1 MHHQRNNNNGIRQRA
16 ISGAIIALLVP
27 LAAWSGAHDAPG
39 QSAAADDA
47 GDRAIV
53 VRPAVFSVINLS
65 VDTGSP
71 AYLNERGQVAFN
83 TMNTA
88 ITSGA
93 FFDGE
98 RVRAIGALGGNY
110 SWVQGVNNQGVV
122 VGEAETLIAGRRFLA
137 FAWTAAGGM
146 RALPGDGVQ
155 SSARGVNDRNA
166 IVGWSR
172 TGGINERAV
181 RWNADGT
188 VTALGPAPGA
198 VAEAYAINDAH
209 TATGFADLANGAVHG
224 ALWDRNGAQADLGTL
239 GGERAVGMYINKRD
253 DVAGESEGADGVR
266 RGFFWSRGSG
276 MVPINVNDAGVRL
289 VAGMNDRGEVVGRT
303 DIGGRTSG
311 YLWSLGSGLVQVPS
325 GTAIESDVFDINNR
339 GEMVGSLTRP
349 TAAGGGTRAVRWL
362 SRSLPPADLNL
373 MLHRPPAGLVLEAG
387 VAINDAG
394 VMLANSNA
402 GMVLLRP
409 GVRGTDAP
417 VLGPIGG
424 VREPVI
430 AGQDLAL
437 TVGFVDGPG
446 LETHTASVT
455 STDGCPLAAPRV
467 SALGGVGQV
476 RLQHRFC
483 IEGVH
488 LMRVRVT
495 DSSGRATDVQR
506 YFMVFSPGLG
516 ALGGT
521 GSLANGAAT
530 IGREYQNVPLKF
542 TLWAP
547 LGGALLQGQAQAQAG
562 ARKGVVHLSG
572 PFQFQSD
579 QVKTTATAGQQ
590 ARLEGSGRLNGR
602 DGYRFVLDA
611 ADGGAGPNAG
621 ADRLRVR
628 VTHVDPASG
637 AEVVD
642 YDNGAPG
649 TAGVVGLT
657 GLAGMAGAAAGAD
670 RTVVR
675 DGELTLRN

>member
-1 MHHQRNNNNGIRQRA
+1 MHQQGTNITGYRQRA
-16 ISGAIIALLVP
+16 IAGAVIALLAPLQVP
-27 LAAWSGAHDAPG
+27 SFAQDPSLQTASGDDTG
-39 QSAAADDA
+39 NRAAA
-47 GDRAIV
+47 G
-53 VRPAVFSVINLS
+53 RPAVYSVINLS

-83 TMNTA
+83 TMKHA
-88 ITSGA
+88 VTSGA
-93 FFDGE
+93 FFDGD
-98 RVRAIGALGGNY
+98 RVRELGGLGGNY
-110 SWVQGVNNQGVV
+110 NWVQGVNNHGVV
-122 VGEAETLIAGRRFLA
+122 VGEAETLIPGCRFLA
-137 FAWTAAGGM
+137 FAWTAGGGM

-172 TGGINERAV
+172 TGGINERAI

-188 VTALGPAPGA
+188 VTTLGPAPAA
-198 VAEAYAINDAH
+198 VAEAHAINDGH
-209 TATGFADLANGAVHG
+209 NTTGFADRANGAMH
-224 ALWDRNGAQADLGTL
+224 ATLWDRNAAQADLGTL
-239 GGERAVGMYINKRD
+239 GGGRAIGMYINKRD
-253 DVAGESEGADGVR
+253 DIAGESEGADGLR

-303 DIGGRTSG
+303 DIGGRATG
-311 YLWSLGSGLVQVPS
+311 YMWSLGSGLVQVPS
-325 GTAIESDVFDINNR
+325 GTATESDVFDINNR
-339 GEMVGSLTRP
+339 GEMAGAVTRP
-349 TAAGGGTRAVRWL
+349 AASGGGTRAVRWP
-362 SRSLPPADLNL
+362 SRSAPPVDLNP
-373 MLHRPPAGLVLEAG
+373 MLHRAPAGLVLEAG

-409 GVRGTDAP
+409 GTRGTDAP
-417 VLGPIGG
+417 VLGPISG

-437 TVGFVDGPG
+437 TVGFVDGLG

-455 STDGCPLAAPRV
+455 STDGCPVAAPKV

-483 IEGVH
+483 TEGVH
-488 LMRVRVT
+488 LLRVRVT
-495 DSSGRATDVQR
+495 DSGGRATDVQR
-506 YFMVFSPGLG
+506 FFMVFSPGMS

-521 GSLANGAAT
+521 GSLANGAAA
-530 IGREYQNVPLKF
+530 IGRAYRNVPLKF
-542 TLWAP
+542 ALWAP
-547 LGGALLQGQAQAQAG
+547 LGGASPGGG
-562 ARKGVVHLSG
+562 ARNAVVNLSG

-579 QVKTTATAGQQ
+579 QVTAAARTGQQ

-611 ADGGAGPNAG
+611 ADGGAGPDAG

-628 VTHVDPASG
+628 VTHVDTATG
-637 AEVVD
+637 AEIVD

-649 TAGVVGLT
+649 TAGV
-657 GLAGMAGAAAGAD
+657 AAGVD

-675 DGELTLRN
+675 DGELMLRD

>member
-1 MHHQRNNNNGIRQRA
+1 MQQQRNNNNGFRQRA
-16 ISGAIIALLVP
+16 VAAAVIAA
-27 LAAWSGAHDAPG
+27 LAQMPAWSGAQDGPG
-39 QSAAADDA
+39 HATSGDDT
-47 GDRAIV
+47 DRATV
-53 VRPAVFSVINLS
+53 ARPTVYSVINLS

-83 TMNTA
+83 TMKYAVTG
-88 ITSGA
+88 GA
-93 FFDGE
+93 FFDGD
-98 RVRAIGALGGNY
+98 RVRELGGPGGNY
-110 SWVQGVNNQGVV
+110 NWVQGVNNQGVV
-122 VGEAETLIAGRRFLA
+122 VGEAETQIPGRRFVA

-172 TGGINERAV
+172 TGGINERAI

-188 VTALGPAPGA
+188 VTTLGTLPGS
-198 VAEAYAINDAH
+198 VAEAYAINDSH
-209 TATGFADLANGAVHG
+209 NTTGFADGANGIVHA
-224 ALWDRNGAQADLGTL
+224 ALWDRNAAQADLGTL
-239 GGERAVGMYINKRD
+239 GGGRAQGMYINKRD
-253 DVAGESEGADGVR
+253 DIAGESEGADGVR

-289 VAGMNDRGEVVGRT
+289 VSGMNDRGEVVGRT
-303 DIGGRTSG
+303 DTGGRTIG
-311 YLWSLGSGLVQVPS
+311 YMWSLASGLVPVPA
-325 GTAIESDVFDINNR
+325 GIATESDVFDINNL
-339 GEMVGSLTRP
+339 GEMAGSVTRP
-349 TAAGGGTRAVRWL
+349 AAAGGGTRAVRWL
-362 SRSLPPADLNL
+362 SRSLPPSDLNL
-373 MLHRPPAGLVLEAG
+373 MLYRAPAGLVLEAG

-417 VLGPIGG
+417 VLGPISG
-424 VREPVI
+424 VQEPVI

-437 TVGFVDGPG
+437 TVGFVDGLG
-446 LETHTASVT
+446 LDTHTASVT
-455 STDGCPLAAPRV
+455 TTDGCPVAAPKV
-467 SALGGVGQV
+467 SAVGGVGQV

-488 LMRVRVT
+488 LLRVRVT

-530 IGREYQNVPLKF
+530 IGRTYQNVPLKF

-547 LGGALLQGQAQAQAG
+547 LGAAAPAGG
-562 ARKGVVHLSG
+562 ARRAVLNLSG

-579 QVKTTATAGQQ
+579 QAQAATTGGRQ
-590 ARLEGSGRLNGR
+590 ARVEGSGRLNGR

-621 ADRLRVR
+621 DRLHLRI
-628 VTHVDPASG
+628 THVDTASG
-637 AEVVD
+637 VDVVD
-642 YDNGAPG
+642 YDNGAWG
-649 TAGVVGLT
+649 TAGV
-657 GLAGMAGAAAGAD
+657 AAGVD
-670 RTVVR
+670 RTAVR
-675 DGELTLRN
+675 DGELTLRD